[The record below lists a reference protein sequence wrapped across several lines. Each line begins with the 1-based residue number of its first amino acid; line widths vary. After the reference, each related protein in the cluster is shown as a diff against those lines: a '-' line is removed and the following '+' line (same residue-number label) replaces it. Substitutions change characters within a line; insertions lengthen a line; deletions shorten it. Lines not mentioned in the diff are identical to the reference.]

1 MTERTVLLRD
11 IGINAG
17 PPYATYLLL
26 SYQGVPTVQALAA
39 GAVFPVGAI
48 IWGFV
53 RQRRVQALGMIVLVA
68 TVASILA
75 ALYFTSPFLALAKG
89 SLFTGS
95 LGLAFL
101 ASLLAVRPLVFHLA
115 RLGQDEADQHHAETL
130 WETVPRYRRLMR
142 RITAVW
148 AVALL
153 IEASLRLILIPVL
166 PIALFL
172 PVSEAMWICCLG
184 LMIAWCW
191 RYGARQMDRIE
202 AG

>member
-11 IGINAG
+11 IFVNAG
-17 PPYATYLLL
+17 LPYATYLLL

-48 IWGFV
+48 VWGFV
-53 RQRRVQALGMIVLVA
+53 RERRVQALGMIVLVA
-68 TVASILA
+68 TVISILA

-101 ASLLAVRPLVFHLA
+101 ASLFARRPLVFHLA
-115 RLGQDEADQHHAETL
+115 RLGQDEADRQHAESL
-130 WETVPRYRRLMR
+130 WKTVPPYRRLLR
-142 RITAVW
+142 QITAVW

-153 IEASLRLILIPVL
+153 IEASLRLILIPLL

-172 PVSEAMWICCLG
+172 PVSEAMWLCCLG
-184 LMIAWCW
+184 LMIAWSW
-191 RYGARQMDRIE
+191 HYGARRMDRIE
-202 AG
+202 QG

>member
-17 PPYATYLLL
+17 LPYAAYLLL

-39 GAVFPVGAI
+39 GAMFPVGAI

-53 RQRRVQALGMIVLVA
+53 RERRVQALGMIVLVA
-68 TVASILA
+68 TVISILA
-75 ALYFTSPFLALAKG
+75 ALYFTSPFLDLAKG
-89 SLFTGS
+89 SMFTGS
-95 LGLAFL
+95 LGMAFL
-101 ASLLAVRPLVFHLA
+101 VSLFARRPLVFHLA
-115 RLGQDEADQHHAETL
+115 RLGQDEADRQHAETL
-130 WETVPRYRRLMR
+130 WQTGPLYRRLMR
-142 RITAVW
+142 RITTVW

-153 IEASLRLILIPVL
+153 IEASLRIILIPLL

-172 PVSEAMWICCLG
+172 PISEAMWICCLG
-184 LMIAWCW
+184 LMIAWSW
-191 RYGARQMDRIE
+191 RYGARQMERIE